1 MLMNQT
7 VLKYLVI
14 PVGVLTIIV
23 VLLQKII
30 GQVTQVLVILDI
42 LRSIKNL
49 SLLSQ
54 RLDSELAAIRDLCL
68 TAIGSTRLGCDDND
82 TITCLR
88 TIDGSRSGIL
98 QYLHAFNHRWIQIL
112 DVIHLQTIDNEQ
124 RTDITTI
131 RRITTDTDIGS
142 LTRTT
147 RINNL
152 YTGSLTLEGSTGI
165 GS

>member
-1 MLMNQT
+1 MLVSQT

-30 GQVTQVLVILDI
+30 VQVAQILVILDI
-42 LRSIKNL
+42 LRSIKDI

-54 RLDSELAAIRDLCL
+54 RLDSELAAVRNLSL
-68 TAIGSTRLGCDDND
+68 TAIGSTRLGSNDND
-82 TITCLR
+82 TITSLR

-98 QYLHAFNHRWIQIL
+98 QYLHALNHRWIQVL
-112 DVIHLQTIDNEQ
+112 DVIHLQTIDDEQ

-131 RRITTDTDIGS
+131 GRITTDTDIGS

-147 RINNL
+147 RVDNL
-152 YTGSLTLEGSTGI
+152 HTGSLTLEGSTGI

>member
-1 MLMNQT
+1 MSQT
-7 VLKYLVI
+7 VLKHLVI

-30 GQVTQVLVILDI
+30 GQVAQILVILDI
-42 LRSIKNL
+42 LRSIKDI

-54 RLDSELAAIRDLCL
+54 RLDSELAAIRNLCL

-82 TITCLR
+82 TITRLR

-112 DVIHLQTIDNEQ
+112 DVIHLQTIDDEQ

-131 RRITTDTDIGS
+131 GRITTDTDIGS

-147 RINNL
+147 RVDNL
-152 YTGSLTLEGSTGI
+152 HTGSLTLEGSTGI

>member
-1 MLMNQT
+1 MLMSQT

-30 GQVTQVLVILDI
+30 GQVAQILVILNI
-42 LRSIKNL
+42 LRSIKDF
-49 SLLSQ
+49 SPLSQ
-54 RLDSELAAIRDLCL
+54 RLDGELAAVRNLSL

-82 TITCLR
+82 TITRLR

-98 QYLHAFNHRWIQIL
+98 QYLHALDHRWIQVL
-112 DVIHLQTIDNEQ
+112 DVIHLQTIDDEQ

-131 RRITTDTDIGS
+131 GRITTDTDIGS

-147 RINNL
+147 RVDNL
-152 YTGSLTLEGSTGI
+152 HTGSLTLEGSTGI

>member
-1 MLMNQT
+1 MLMSQT

-23 VLLQKII
+23 VLCQKII
-30 GQVTQVLVILDI
+30 GQVAQILVILDI
-42 LRSIKNL
+42 LRSIKDIC
-49 SLLSQ
+49 LLSQ
-54 RLDSELAAIRDLCL
+54 RLDSELAAIGNLCL
-68 TAIGSTRLGCDDND
+68 TAIGSTRLGSNDND
-82 TITCLR
+82 TITRLR

-112 DVIHLQTIDNEQ
+112 DIIHLQTIDDEQ

-147 RINNL
+147 RVDNL

>member
-1 MLMNQT
+1 MLVSQGI
-7 VLKYLVI
+7 LKHLVI
-14 PVGVLTIIV
+14 PVGILSIITV
-23 VLLQKII
+23 FLEQGII
-30 GQVTQVLVILDI
+30 NITQVLMILNI
-42 LRSIKNL
+42 LRSIKDI
-49 SLLSQ
+49 SPLSQ
-54 RLDSELAAIRDLCL
+54 RLDGELAAVRNLSL
-68 TAIGSTRLGCDDND
+68 TAIGSTRLGSNDND
-82 TITCLR
+82 TITRLR

-124 RTDITTI
+124 RADITTVG
-131 RRITTDTDIGS
+131 RITTDTDIGS

-147 RINNL
+147 RVDNL

>member
-1 MLMNQT
+1 MLVSQGI
-7 VLKYLVI
+7 LKHLVI
-14 PVGVLTIIV
+14 PVGVLSIITV
-23 VLLQKII
+23 FLEQGII
-30 GQVTQVLVILDI
+30 NITQVLMILNI
-42 LRSIKNL
+42 LRSIKDI
-49 SLLSQ
+49 SPLSQ
-54 RLDSELAAIRDLCL
+54 RLDGELAAVRNLSL
-68 TAIGSTRLGCDDND
+68 TAIGSTRLGSNDND
-82 TITCLR
+82 TITRLR

-98 QYLHAFNHRWIQIL
+98 QYLHALNHRWIQVL

-147 RINNL
+147 RVDNL